1 MPESKV
7 WNTAAVSKQQEIDL
21 ATEGDAAARPLADR
35 MRPATLDEYVG
46 QSHILGP
53 DKPLTRALAAGRIHS
68 MILWGPPGTGKT
80 TLARLLAARVAMRF
94 VQISAVMA
102 GVKDIR
108 AAVAAA
114 LEARQTSGEGTL
126 LFVDEVHRFNKAQ
139 QDGLLPYVEDGT
151 VVLVGA
157 TTENPSFEVNN
168 ALLSRTRTYVLRAL
182 DAEAIRTLIDR
193 ALADDERGLAG
204 LGVGMDEALRDQLAA
219 RADGD
224 ARRALNLLELAAD
237 IAASGEERAITQAE
251 LEEVLSS
258 GLRRFDKG
266 GDYFYDQMSALHKSV
281 RGTDPDAALYWLSRM
296 LEAGADPR
304 YVARRVTRI
313 ASEDIG
319 NADPRALH
327 LALDAW
333 QTYERLGSPEGEL
346 AIAQATAYMACAP
359 KSNAVYKAFNA
370 AWADAKNKGSLEVP
384 MHIRNAPTRL
394 MADLGYSEGYRY
406 AHNEDEAYA
415 AGETYLPEALVGARY
430 YEPAPRG
437 LEIKIG
443 EKLARLRER
452 DAGGPAR
459 DTRSNPAGDDGKG
472 DNSS

>member
-1 MPESKV
+1 
-7 WNTAAVSKQQEIDL
+7 
-21 ATEGDAAARPLADR
+21 
-35 MRPATLDEYVG
+35 MRPGRLTDYVG
-46 QSHILGP
+46 QTHILGP
-53 DKPLTRALAAGRIHS
+53 DKPLARALAAGRIHS

-80 TLARLLAARVAMRF
+80 TLARLLAAAVDIRF

-108 AAVAAA
+108 AAVA
-114 LEARQTSGEGTL
+114 EAREAREANGQGTL

-151 VVLVGA
+151 LVLVGA

-182 DAEAIRTLIDR
+182 DQAAIRELIDR
-193 ALADDERGLAG
+193 ALADERDG
-204 LGVGMDEALRDQLAA
+204 LGGQGLSMSDDLRDQLAA

-237 IAASGEERAITQAE
+237 IAAGRDSGAAE
-251 LEEVLSS
+251 ISQSDLDEVLRE

-296 LEAGADPR
+296 LEAGCDPR
-304 YVARRVTRI
+304 YVARRVTRM

-319 NADPRALH
+319 NADPRALRI
-327 LALDAW
+327 ALDAW
-333 QTYERLGSPEGEL
+333 ETYERLGTPEGEL
-346 AIAQATAYMACAP
+346 AIAQATVYMACAP
-359 KSNAVYKAFNA
+359 KSNAVYAGFNA
-370 AWADAKNKGSLEVP
+370 AWRDARERGTLEVP
-384 MHIRNAPTRL
+384 MHIRNAPTKL
-394 MADLGYSEGYRY
+394 MKDLGYAEGYRY
-406 AHNEDEAYA
+406 AHNEDDGYA
-415 AGETYLPEALVGARY
+415 AGDSYLPEELVGTRY
-430 YEPAPRG
+430 YTPVQRG

-443 EKLARLRER
+443 DKLARLRER
-452 DAGGPAR
+452 DAHASADR
-459 DTRSNPAGDDGKG
+459 RATRSHPDAKTGADD
-472 DNSS
+472 